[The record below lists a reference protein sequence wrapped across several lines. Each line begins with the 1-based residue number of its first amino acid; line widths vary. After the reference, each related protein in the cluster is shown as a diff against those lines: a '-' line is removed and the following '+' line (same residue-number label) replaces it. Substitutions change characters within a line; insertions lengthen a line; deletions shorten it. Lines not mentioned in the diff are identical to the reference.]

1 MWQAKLLLQ
10 DLREPR
16 RLFLTCNP
24 TAFVQPVV
32 CLPAMFGVK
41 EEEDCERDIK
51 HSDTMAHAVGGI
63 RFIAATGAVCFV
75 CRALNSQGASL
86 AEGFAL

>member
-1 MWQAKLLLQ
+1 
-10 DLREPR
+10 
-16 RLFLTCNP
+16 
-24 TAFVQPVV
+24 
-32 CLPAMFGVK
+32 MFGVK

>member
-1 MWQAKLLLQ
+1 
-10 DLREPR
+10 
-16 RLFLTCNP
+16 
-24 TAFVQPVV
+24 
-32 CLPAMFGVK
+32 MFGVK

-51 HSDTMAHAVGGI
+51 HSDTVAHAVRVGI
-63 RFIAATGAVCFV
+63 RFTAATGCFV

>member
-1 MWQAKLLLQ
+1 M
-10 DLREPR
+10 
-16 RLFLTCNP
+16 TCNP
-24 TAFVQPVV
+24 TAFVQPVF

-51 HSDTMAHAVGGI
+51 HSDTVAHAVRVGI
-63 RFIAATGAVCFV
+63 RFTAATGCFV